1 VRRRTSS
8 ADTRLIHRTM
18 LRIGLQSAGAVLV
31 AVVLLGAAVFLVILH
46 TQQEQQN
53 DQLTTTI
60 ASADDVIDPP
70 AGIWLVMRRDGRTA
84 ASPGLPDG
92 LPDEAALEAVQVDGR
107 SRTSVI
113 EVRHGEYQVL
123 TERRGDDVIQAALDL
138 RTAHRERSRLAI
150 VLLVAGGAGLL
161 LAGITGAWV
170 ARRAVTPLVNALAL
184 QRRFV
189 ADAGHE
195 LRTPL
200 TLLSTRVQMLR
211 RHLRDQSIESEVD
224 GLVVDAHQL
233 STILDDLLLA
243 ADPRQEVPRHPVDLA
258 ALLHQAVAAAEPA
271 AGERGVRLEITTTP
285 VTVDGYDAGL
295 HRAVNALLDNGIRHA
310 RGVVRVALTQ
320 EGRQARVEVADDGPG
335 LDASVLPTLFTRFTQ
350 ASTDTPPGE
359 RRRYG
364 LGLSLVSD
372 IAARHNGS
380 VSARNHDAG
389 GGAVLSLTLP
399 VHPAR

>member
-1 VRRRTSS
+1 
-8 ADTRLIHRTM
+8 M

-46 TQQEQQN
+46 TQQDQQN
-53 DQLTTTI
+53 DQLTTAI
-60 ASADDVIDPP
+60 ASADDVTDPP
-70 AGIWLVMRRDGRTA
+70 AGIWLVIRRDGRTA
-84 ASPGLPDG
+84 ASEGLPDG
-92 LPDEAALEAVQVDGR
+92 LPDEAALEAVQADGV
-107 SRTSVI
+107 SRTTVL
-113 EVRHGEYQVL
+113 EARHGEYRIL
-123 TERRGDDVIQAALDL
+123 TEKRGGDVIQAVLDL

-150 VLLVAGGAGLL
+150 VLLVAGGVGLL

-200 TLLSTRVQMLR
+200 TLLSTRAQMLR
-211 RHLRDQSIESEVD
+211 RHLRDHPVESEVD
-224 GLVVDAHQL
+224 GLVADAHQL

-243 ADPRQEVPRHPVDLA
+243 VDPRQEVPRRPVDLA
-258 ALLHQAVAAAEPA
+258 ALLHEAVAAAEPA
-271 AGERGVRLEITTTP
+271 AGERGVRLEVSAAP
-285 VTVDGYDAGL
+285 VTVDGFEAGL
-295 HRAVNALLDNGIRHA
+295 RRAMNALLDNGIRHA
-310 RGVVRVALTQ
+310 QELVRVTLTQ

-350 ASTDTPPGE
+350 APTDTPPGE

-364 LGLSLVSD
+364 LGLSLVND
-372 IAARHNGS
+372 IAVRHNGS
-380 VSARNHDAG
+380 VAARNRDAD
-389 GGAVLSLTLP
+389 GGAVLSLSLP
-399 VHPAR
+399 VRPIR